1 MKLPDS
7 LRFVVRAPSPPGQL
21 PFDRTART
29 GVEFDTSFA
38 RRDSV
43 RVARA
48 VVLDGVVLPGVRAI
62 ARPRVVAGE
71 ILDGLDEPVVFVAN
85 HQSHLDTPVVLSV
98 LPPRVRH
105 RTVVGAGA
113 DYFFDRPSK
122 AFASAIVLGAIPI
135 ERQRVSRR
143 SAELAEQ
150 LVEEGW
156 NLLLFPEG
164 GRTPDGLPQEP
175 RAGAA
180 QVALRTRRPVVP
192 LFIDGTGEI
201 LGRGQRRLR
210 PSTTTVVVGEP
221 LVARDGERAGA
232 FTQRIADAL
241 ALAGREA
248 ATDFWEARR
257 TKGAFVPEERSWIEL
272 WRRSAH
278 RHRDEGE
285 RRWPRS
291 FGSRTV
297 DHDGAQP

>member
-1 MKLPDS
+1 MKLPAS
-7 LRFVVRAPSPPGQL
+7 VRFVVRAPSPPGQL

-48 VVLDGVVLPGVRAI
+48 VLLDGVVLPGVRAI
-62 ARPRVVAGE
+62 ARPRLIAGE
-71 ILDGLDEPVVFVAN
+71 VLDALDEPVVFVAN

-98 LPPRVRH
+98 LPARVRH

-122 AFASAIVLGAIPI
+122 AFASALVLGAIPI

-175 RAGAA
+175 KAGAA
-180 QVALRTRRPVVP
+180 QVALRTGRPVVP
-192 LFIDGTGEI
+192 LFIDGTWEI
-201 LGRGQRRLR
+201 LGKGQRRLR
-210 PSTTTVVVGEP
+210 PGSTTIVVGEP
-221 LVARDGERAGA
+221 LTAREGERPGA
-232 FTQRIADAL
+232 FTARIADAL

-257 TKGAFVPEERSWIEL
+257 TKGTFVPEGRSWIEL
-272 WRRSAH
+272 WQRSAH
-278 RHRDEGE
+278 RHRDERE
-285 RRWPRS
+285 RLWPRN

-297 DHDGAQP
+297 DGDSPEL